1 MRVQCAPLSMLPIY
15 SALPS
20 DLQAKIFQSA
30 PAVTASV
37 LVRPSA
43 VAASYR
49 LRGFRLAWLSA
60 VIAARRSAVPCHFLF
75 GYEVNRFLLRCSGSM
90 EISRSG
96 YRPQWYE

>member
-1 MRVQCAPLSMLPIY
+1 MNRPRVDRRVRLPMRVQCAPLSMLPIY

-43 VAASYR
+43 EPHRTA
-49 LRGFRLAWLSA
+49 
-60 VIAARRSAVPCHFLF
+60 
-75 GYEVNRFLLRCSGSM
+75 
-90 EISRSG
+90 
-96 YRPQWYE
+96 